1 MEALNDILADLLRRE
16 PIFHRPDFP
25 TRMSPDYFE
34 IGASGRRYDHAFI
47 LKHLA
52 ENPPVDAAAAGW
64 EITDTCL
71 RPLSAHTFLLTYTL
85 NQQPRLTRRSTL
97 WRRGPQ
103 GWDILYHQG
112 TIVT

>member
-52 ENPPVDAAAAGW
+52 ENPPPLIFTTMCPIHRSFIAMSGRHRSHPRHVSVQKPTKWCPSG
-64 EITDTCL
+64 TRT
-71 RPLSAHTFLLTYTL
+71 PLSVLT
-85 NQQPRLTRRSTL
+85 P
-97 WRRGPQ
+97 
-103 GWDILYHQG
+103 
-112 TIVT
+112 